1 MRNGMTLRNAPLGD
15 SGSRRNEKRGVA
27 GRTATPLSMGTAR
40 SGAGW
45 GEQARRAVLVVG
57 VLRRH
62 AGVRTR
68 DAVLL
73 TQPASQVDAPAAVA
87 TERHVR
93 PFRPLPTHRP
103 IADRA
108 ACLYHRTPFPPT
120 WTFSLNCL
128 IRRG

>member
-1 MRNGMTLRNAPLGD
+1 MK
-15 SGSRRNEKRGVA
+15 KRGVA

-45 GEQARRAVLVVG
+45 GEQARRAVFV

-68 DAVLL
+68 NAVLL

-87 TERHVR
+87 TERQVR
-93 PFRPLPTHRP
+93 PFRPLPPHRP

-108 ACLYHRTPFPPT
+108 ACLYHRTPFPRT
-120 WTFSLNCL
+120 WTFSLN
-128 IRRG
+128 